1 MTMTLLDEIHGSLRE
16 KLYRFFTDKKIPH
29 IVFYGSPGSGKK
41 TLVHYFLQLI
51 YGVDPAKI
59 KENVMYVNC
68 AHGKGIKF
76 IRDELKVFAKAKINI
91 QMNYSFK
98 SIVLLNADFL
108 TVEGQSA
115 LRRCIELF
123 SNNTRFFIVVE
134 NKNKLLNPIMS
145 RFCEIYVPE
154 FYHDGFTS
162 IHQYLINQT
171 LPVMEERERKRT
183 IMQNLSLAS
192 LNQPHQWIQNATQ
205 MSELGLS
212 SLDFIDYI
220 RENEASERI
229 RTELFM
235 YFYIVRSEY
244 RCEPLLIFAIFEKW
258 NSFKTNP
265 DYRQDM
271 V

>member
-1 MTMTLLDEIHGSLRE
+1 MEIHTSLRE
-16 KLYRFFTDKKIPH
+16 KLYTFFIDRKIPH
-29 IVFYGSPGSGKK
+29 IVFHGSAGSGKK

-51 YGVDPAKI
+51 YGDKAKI

-76 IRDELKVFAKAKINI
+76 IRDELKVFAKAKINTT
-91 QMNYSFK
+91 NFSFK

-134 NKNKLLNPIMS
+134 NKNKLLNPIIS

-154 FYHDGFTS
+154 FYHQGFTS
-162 IHQYLINQT
+162 IHQYLISQS
-171 LPVMEERERKRT
+171 LPMMEDRDRKRDKMRG
-183 IMQNLSLAS
+183 IISPLSTTPAEWVQHAS
-192 LNQPHQWIQNATQ
+192 Q
-205 MSELGLS
+205 MYENGLS
-212 SLDFIDYI
+212 ALDLIDYI
-220 RENEASERI
+220 RETEQSEQI
-229 RTELFM
+229 RTKTLL
-235 YFYIVRSEY
+235 YFYIVRCEY

-258 NSFKTNP
+258 YSLKTMP
-265 DYRQDM
+265 DNTM
-271 V
+271 NNI